1 MFHTVLRR
9 SKPFLQWSSA
19 LVVLCGA
26 MQMAQAQSDTSG
38 SAATDGGSQS
48 SSNSSF
54 PSANNVSGA
63 IMLGNTAPSGQS
75 SGRTG
80 AYGSG
85 VMVPMY
91 RPDTYVPNEFER
103 YVQEMADKLGTTN
116 DNADPS
122 TDSSSTG
129 ANSNVSSNK
138 RASGRQVR
146 RFGAN
151 LITDAAYGGIDLD
164 PLPQAPADYIVNP
177 GDTIDLSIWG
187 SANADL
193 HLVVD
198 RGGRI
203 SVPRIGA
210 IPVAGVK
217 QSELNAVI
225 SKYAGQT
232 FRNFQVSATVGQLR
246 SIRVFVAGYVQ
257 HPGSINVSSLS
268 SVLHV
273 LMKAGG
279 PSNAGTFRNIALR
292 RGGKIIAKF
301 DLYDLL
307 LRGDRAADEV
317 VQPDDVIY
325 VGPVGA
331 QVGLLGSVNQP
342 AIFELKSGETLDDVI
357 GMAGGFN
364 AVADR
369 THVSLQRLA
378 DRNTDHVT
386 DLSLATASGGKTPM
400 SAGDIVQVY
409 SAIAAEQPKDRQNKR
424 VHVDG
429 EVLHPGDFVL
439 PPNSTIADAIQA
451 AGGLAPSAFVY
462 GTRFTRQSVREIQ
475 QQNYDRAL
483 RDLQT
488 DLAKN
493 SSTRRVGSE
502 EEAKAYTASQSAT
515 STLVE
520 RLRQIRP
527 TGRVVLPLTPDST
540 HLPNMPLEDGD
551 SITIPP
557 QGTSVGVFGSVFN
570 AGSFVYANDRSVDYY
585 LKQAG
590 GPSKGADPEGMFLIR
605 ANGSVVSYLQVKED
619 GGGKDGFK
627 TLKTLPGDTVFVPE
641 EMNKTTGVQDAK
653 DWTQILYQFG
663 LGMAGL
669 AALGL

>member
-1 MFHTVLRR
+1 MFQTFLRQA
-9 SKPFLQWSSA
+9 KPFRLLSGA
-19 LVVLCGA
+19 LLVLCA
-26 MQMAQAQSDTSG
+26 TQLAQAQSATSG
-38 SAATDGGSQS
+38 TNGSDGGSS
-48 SSNSSF
+48 SSSESSI
-54 PSANNVSGA
+54 PSANSVPGA
-63 IMLGNTAPSGQS
+63 ITLGNGIGINQS
-75 SGRTG
+75 YNRTG
-80 AYGSG
+80 GTGYSA
-85 VMVPMY
+85 MAPQF
-91 RPDTYVPNEFER
+91 RPDSYVPNEFER
-103 YVQEMADKLGTTN
+103 YVQEAASKVATN
-116 DNADPS
+116 NGSVDPNADDANS
-122 TDSSSTG
+122 TSTG
-129 ANSNVSSNK
+129 K
-138 RASGRQVR
+138 RTGVRQIR

-151 LITDAAYGGIDLD
+151 LITDPAYGSVDLD
-164 PLPQAPADYIVNP
+164 PLPQAPADYIINP
-177 GDTIDLSIWG
+177 GDTIDLSVWG

-203 SVPRIGA
+203 SVPRVGA
-210 IPVAGVK
+210 IPVAGVR
-217 QSELNAVI
+217 QSDLNAVI
-225 SKYAGQT
+225 SKYVGQT

-257 HPGSINVSSLS
+257 QPGSVTISSLS

-279 PSNAGTFRNIALR
+279 PSNAGSFRNIALR
-292 RGGKIIAKF
+292 RGGKVVAKF

-307 LRGDRAADEV
+307 LRGDRASDEV

-342 AIFELKSGETLDDVI
+342 AVFELKPGETLNDVI

-369 THVSLQRLA
+369 SHVSIQRLA

-386 DLSLATASGGKTPM
+386 DLDLRTSATAGQIALD
-400 SAGDIVQVY
+400 AGDIVQVY
-409 SAIAAEQPKDRQNKR
+409 SAIASEQPKDRQNKR

-429 EVLHPGDFVL
+429 EVVHPGDFVL
-439 PPNSTIADAIQA
+439 PPKSTIADALRA
-451 AGGLAPSAFVY
+451 AGGLAPGAYIY

-475 QQNYDRAL
+475 QQNYDRAV
-483 RDLQT
+483 RDLET

-493 SSTRRVGSE
+493 SSTRRVGSDD
-502 EEAKAYTASQSAT
+502 EAKAYTASQSAT
-515 STLVE
+515 STLVA
-520 RLRQIRP
+520 RLRQARP
-527 TGRVVLPLTPDST
+527 TGRVVLPLSPDAT
-540 HLPNMPLEDGD
+540 QLPDMPLEDGD
-551 SITIPP
+551 SITIPA

-590 GPSKGADPEGMFLIR
+590 GPSKGADPQGMFMMR

-627 TLKTLPGDTVFVPE
+627 SLKTLPGDTVFVPE